1 MVISSEVQSIDLN
14 VNEGAMAVWERIWL
28 GHEEYDDFIDNYV
41 FPKDSNNFEGKL
53 KSSLFFVFKY
63 GVELGYY
70 EYIRQTQN
78 YVHRHT
84 HLLPK
89 YPLRTPHITKTYFW
103 FCLVGEYINDNIK
116 TLPSNLIYEYYKEDT
131 INSENS
137 LKAFIAPDI
146 QEYPRN
152 TNKKLNIIIDGPYT
166 TQQVINFTDKHKYC
180 DTVSHFEG
188 GDKYRDNYNHYI
200 DPNKYSITEYQQGYE
215 NIEIF
220 DNKKFIEAIA

>member
-1 MVISSEVQSIDLN
+1 MVISSEAQSIDLN
-14 VNEGAMAVWERIWL
+14 VNEGVMAVWERIWL

-103 FCLVGEYINDNIK
+103 FCLPFL
-116 TLPSNLIYEYYKEDT
+116 T
-131 INSENS
+131 
-137 LKAFIAPDI
+137 FIAPDI